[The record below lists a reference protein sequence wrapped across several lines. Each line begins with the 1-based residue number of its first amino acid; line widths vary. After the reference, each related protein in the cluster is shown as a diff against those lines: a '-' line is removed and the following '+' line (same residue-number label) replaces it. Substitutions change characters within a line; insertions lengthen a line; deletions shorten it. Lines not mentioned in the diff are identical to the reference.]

1 MFSSKIFASVLL
13 CSLFLKCAS
22 ERDIF
27 VSPGGNDSS
36 NCSASFKCKT
46 LDRAL
51 GLARGLNSTKILLS
65 KGNYS
70 LNTSH
75 SFTKIASFG
84 LFGNTSYDHDDQI
97 SCQITCE
104 PNVSLSFTFS
114 ENISFEGVKFRKCGG
129 WHQSSAELH
138 EQYPYLKGAKFKTAL
153 DFRYCRNL
161 RISNVEICSSPG
173 LGANLYDVG
182 GVVNFTNSLFA
193 DNYALNESS
202 YDRWIFISRD
212 GSYVYSGGGVNLMLN
227 QYSHNTWN
235 VTPGEHD
242 SYQHN
247 NIYEFSN
254 CHFIRNRAMWLNDTK
269 DDNGMNTLKLPF
281 NRGGGLAMYFQGNA
295 SGCHIKIQSCVFANN
310 KASWGGGFQVEM
322 KDKTENNSLE
332 VRATV
337 FRENFASFAGGGARL
352 GSLPEKDVQLRIN
365 RFEMTNCSFV
375 NNSAR
380 LGGGAS
386 LYGATIPRM
395 CTNQTDPVVVTQF
408 FFKNDSSWIGNT
420 GTVGA
425 AVSAFLINRNE
436 DLIGPEIPYRVRF
449 ENTVFSSNKVVPLH
463 HNLIIGQGTFYSQQ
477 VPLIFQGNVQFVNNT
492 QSALVLDGSIVEV
505 IDRLDF
511 LNNTG
516 VRGGAIAMYG
526 RSRIL
531 LHENT
536 SVLTFEGNNCEDKGG
551 ALYIQAPGPPLVSF
565 NATGADNQACFFG
578 YSNPAKDYD
587 EWNTT
592 VIFKNNSASLGT
604 SVFAS
609 TLQYCRRRGE
619 NRQRNNV
626 LKWKFIKFDDLPSNS
641 NTSLLGRVVTK
652 PVNITTDK
660 KEWEVAPGEH
670 FDAMVKLSDEVENVV
685 PGIVNVSIESAHS
698 VKLLNPSRSLFL
710 STEGRITNITLRGE
724 NGGIFDVKLNCIG
737 SQLLKKQIHN
747 VTLKNCYAGFYY
759 CSETSSCKCMS
770 RTNTSSA
777 KGISHCEKGKS
788 VYIKE
793 GYWAGTVAGNFV
805 THLCPPQY
813 CKNSRVYKYSEGH
826 VCSDSRKPDSILCGQ
841 CKQNYTITFGSE
853 LCFKSC
859 RYWHLLYLLPIG
871 FGFLLVVVI
880 VMLVDLDFFTGYLNA
895 WLYSYQIMDL
905 LTPDGFRF
913 DPFIEF
919 ITAFTNVHIEIGGR
933 SFCLATG
940 LDDADKL
947 MLMYG
952 IPFYVLIVVAIL
964 TWLVGRYP
972 GWCFSR
978 KVLRSSPSAPFRA
991 VCTILVF
998 CYTDITRVSLLILSP
1013 AHVGSKTVLYFYG
1026 NLDFF
1031 HKKHIAYGIVAILWI
1046 VIFVLPFPLILLFRP
1061 YLTRGL
1067 RPVLNLNRWGPF
1079 FDAFQSCFKDQ
1090 YRWCASFYF
1099 LCRLGILL
1107 MHTYIPSSSVKRV
1120 VLEGACIL
1128 ILVIFAYLRPY
1139 KEARDVNEG
1148 ESSYEWIYK
1157 SDVALLTTLAL
1168 ITVISSPIDSS
1179 CFTTEDEKKGLK
1191 VVVCVLAYVPL
1202 IVLLVLGYRVL
1213 RRHCPAIDIGNCVT
1227 EEEARTPV
1235 VSETSDSAC
1244 SGRRGTSEP
1253 TTSPENSLARSTRTG
1268 TPENTQNTHS

>member
-1 MFSSKIFASVLL
+1 MFSSNVFASVLL

-22 ERDIF
+22 EKDIY
-27 VSPGGNDSS
+27 VSPDGNDSS

-51 GLARGLNSTKILLS
+51 GLARGLNSTRILLS

-84 LFGNTSYDHDDQI
+84 LLGNTSYDHDVQI
-97 SCQITCE
+97 SCQIACE

-114 ENISFEGVKFRKCGG
+114 ENISVEGVKFRKCGG
-129 WHQSSAELH
+129 WHPSSAGMN
-138 EQYPYLKGAKFKTAL
+138 EQYAYFKGAKFKTAL

-202 YDRWIFISRD
+202 YDRWIFISPD

-227 QYSHNTWN
+227 QYSHNMWN

-254 CHFIRNRAMWLNDTK
+254 CHFMRNRAMWLNDTK

-352 GSLPEKDVQLRIN
+352 GSLPEKHVQLRIN

-375 NNSAR
+375 SNRAR

-395 CTNQTDPVVVTQF
+395 CTNHTDPVVTQF
-408 FFKNDSSWIGNT
+408 FFKNDCSWIGNI
-420 GTVGA
+420 GAVGA

-436 DLIGPEIPYRVRF
+436 DLIGPEIPYRVCF
-449 ENTVFSSNKVVPLH
+449 ENTVFRSNKVVSLH
-463 HNLIIGQGTFYSQQ
+463 HNLVIGQGTFYSQQ
-477 VPLIFQGNVQFVNNT
+477 VPLIFRGNVQFVSNN

-536 SVLTFEGNNCEDKGG
+536 SVLKFEGNNCEDKGG

-565 NATGADNQACFFG
+565 NATGVDNQVCFFG
-578 YSNPAKDYD
+578 YSKPAKDYD

-604 SVFAS
+604 SVFAT
-609 TLQYCRRRGE
+609 TLQYCRRPGE
-619 NRQRNNV
+619 NRQRNSV
-626 LKWKFIKFDDLPSNS
+626 LKWKFITFDDLPSNS
-641 NTSLLGRVVTK
+641 NTSLLGKVVTE

-670 FDAMVKLSDEVENVV
+670 FDAFVKLCDEVGNVV
-685 PGIVNVSIESAHS
+685 SGIVNVSIESAQS
-698 VKLLNPSRSLFL
+698 VKLSNPSRSLFL
-710 STEGRITNITLRGE
+710 STEGRITNITLHGE
-724 NGGIFDVKLNCIG
+724 NGSNFDVKLNYIG
-737 SQLLKKQIHN
+737 SQLLKKKIRN
-747 VTLKNCYAGFYY
+747 VTLKNCYDGFYY
-759 CSETSSCKCMS
+759 CNDTSMCKCMS
-770 RTNTSSA
+770 KTNKITA
-777 KGISHCEKGKS
+777 KGISRCENGNS

-793 GYWAGTVAGNFV
+793 GYWAGKVAGKFV
-805 THLCPPQY
+805 TYFCPPGY
-813 CKNSRVYKYSEGH
+813 CNSPKHSVYKYSEGH
-826 VCSDSRKPDSILCGQ
+826 MCIDSRKQNSTLCGQ
-841 CKQNYTITFGSE
+841 CKHNYTITFGSE

-859 RYWHLLYLLPIG
+859 SYWHLLSMLPIG

-905 LTPDGFRF
+905 LTPDEFRF

-933 SFCLATG
+933 SFCLASG

-952 IPFYVLIVVAIL
+952 IPVYVLIVVAIL

-972 GWCFSR
+972 RWCFSR

-998 CYTDITRVSLLILSP
+998 CYTDITRISLLILSP

-1079 FDAFQSCFKDQ
+1079 FDAFQSCFKNQ

-1168 ITVISSPIDSS
+1168 ITVISSKIDCS
-1179 CFTTEDEKKGLK
+1179 CFTTKDEKKGLK
-1191 VVVCVLAYVPL
+1191 VAVCVLAYVPL

-1213 RRHCPAIDIGNCVT
+1213 RTYCPAIDIGNCVT
-1227 EEEARTPV
+1227 EEEAITPIV
-1235 VSETSDSAC
+1235 TETSDSAC

-1253 TTSPENSLARSTRTG
+1253 TTSPENSLVRSPRTRRPKTV
-1268 TPENTQNTHS
+1268 

>member
-1 MFSSKIFASVLL
+1 
-13 CSLFLKCAS
+13 
-22 ERDIF
+22 
-27 VSPGGNDSS
+27 
-36 NCSASFKCKT
+36 
-46 LDRAL
+46 
-51 GLARGLNSTKILLS
+51 
-65 KGNYS
+65 
-70 LNTSH
+70 
-75 SFTKIASFG
+75 
-84 LFGNTSYDHDDQI
+84 
-97 SCQITCE
+97 
-104 PNVSLSFTFS
+104 
-114 ENISFEGVKFRKCGG
+114 
-129 WHQSSAELH
+129 
-138 EQYPYLKGAKFKTAL
+138 
-153 DFRYCRNL
+153 
-161 RISNVEICSSPG
+161 
-173 LGANLYDVG
+173 
-182 GVVNFTNSLFA
+182 
-193 DNYALNESS
+193 
-202 YDRWIFISRD
+202 
-212 GSYVYSGGGVNLMLN
+212 
-227 QYSHNTWN
+227 
-235 VTPGEHD
+235 
-242 SYQHN
+242 
-247 NIYEFSN
+247 
-254 CHFIRNRAMWLNDTK
+254 
-269 DDNGMNTLKLPF
+269 
-281 NRGGGLAMYFQGNA
+281 
-295 SGCHIKIQSCVFANN
+295 
-310 KASWGGGFQVEM
+310 
-322 KDKTENNSLE
+322 
-332 VRATV
+332 
-337 FRENFASFAGGGARL
+337 
-352 GSLPEKDVQLRIN
+352 
-365 RFEMTNCSFV
+365 MTNCSFE
-375 NNSAR
+375 NNKAT

-386 LYGATIPRM
+386 LYGATIA
-395 CTNQTDPVVVTQF
+395 TKHTDPVVTQF
-408 FFKNDSSWIGNT
+408 FFKNDSSWIGNI

-436 DLIGPEIPYRVRF
+436 DLIGPEIPYRVCF
-449 ENTVFSSNKVVPLH
+449 ENNVFRSNKVVPLH
-463 HNLIIGQGTFYSQQ
+463 HNLTIGQGTFYSQQ

-505 IDRLDF
+505 KDRLNF

-516 VRGGAIAMYG
+516 IRGGAIAMYG

-536 SVLTFEGNNCEDKGG
+536 SVLKFEGNNCEDKGG
-551 ALYIQAPGPPLVSF
+551 ALYIQAPGSPLVSF
-565 NATGADNQACFFG
+565 NATGAANQVCFFG
-578 YSNPAKDYD
+578 YSNPVKDYD

-592 VIFKNNSASLGT
+592 VIFKNNNANLGR
-604 SVFAS
+604 SVFAT
-609 TLQYCRRRGE
+609 TLQYCRRPGE
-619 NRQRNNV
+619 KRQGNNV
-626 LKWKFIKFDDLPSNS
+626 LKWKFIRFDDQPSNL
-641 NTSLLGRVVTK
+641 NTSLLRRVMTE
-652 PVNITTDK
+652 PVNITTHK

-670 FDAMVKLSDEVENVV
+670 FDATVKLFDEVGNVV
-685 PGIVNVSIESAHS
+685 SGIVNVSIESAHS

-710 STEGRITNITLRGE
+710 STEGRITNITLQGE

-805 THLCPPQY
+805 TYLCPPQY

-859 RYWHLLYLLPIG
+859 SYWHLLYLLPIG

-905 LTPDGFRF
+905 LTPDGFHF

-972 GWCFSR
+972 RWCFSR

-1013 AHVGSKTVLYFYG
+1013 AHVGSKTVPYFYG

-1079 FDAFQSCFKDQ
+1079 FDAFQSCFKNQ

-1107 MHTYIPSSSVKRV
+1107 MHTYIPSGSAKRV

-1139 KEARDVNEG
+1139 KEARDVKEG

-1168 ITVISSPIDSS
+1168 ITVISSKIDCS
-1179 CFTTEDEKKGLK
+1179 CFTTKDGKKGLK
-1191 VVVCVLAYVPL
+1191 VAVCVLAYVPL

-1213 RRHCPAIDIGNCVT
+1213 RRYCPAIDIGNCVT
-1227 EEEARTPV
+1227 EEEAITPIV
-1235 VSETSDSAC
+1235 TETSDSAC
-1244 SGRRGTSEP
+1244 SGRRETSEL
-1253 TTSPENSLARSTRTG
+1253 TTSPENSLARNPRTRRPKTV
-1268 TPENTQNTHS
+1268 

>member
-1 MFSSKIFASVLL
+1 M
-13 CSLFLKCAS
+13 
-22 ERDIF
+22 
-27 VSPGGNDSS
+27 
-36 NCSASFKCKT
+36 
-46 LDRAL
+46 
-51 GLARGLNSTKILLS
+51 
-65 KGNYS
+65 
-70 LNTSH
+70 
-75 SFTKIASFG
+75 
-84 LFGNTSYDHDDQI
+84 
-97 SCQITCE
+97 
-104 PNVSLSFTFS
+104 
-114 ENISFEGVKFRKCGG
+114 
-129 WHQSSAELH
+129 
-138 EQYPYLKGAKFKTAL
+138 
-153 DFRYCRNL
+153 
-161 RISNVEICSSPG
+161 
-173 LGANLYDVG
+173 
-182 GVVNFTNSLFA
+182 
-193 DNYALNESS
+193 
-202 YDRWIFISRD
+202 
-212 GSYVYSGGGVNLMLN
+212 
-227 QYSHNTWN
+227 
-235 VTPGEHD
+235 
-242 SYQHN
+242 
-247 NIYEFSN
+247 
-254 CHFIRNRAMWLNDTK
+254 
-269 DDNGMNTLKLPF
+269 
-281 NRGGGLAMYFQGNA
+281 
-295 SGCHIKIQSCVFANN
+295 
-310 KASWGGGFQVEM
+310 
-322 KDKTENNSLE
+322 
-332 VRATV
+332 
-337 FRENFASFAGGGARL
+337 
-352 GSLPEKDVQLRIN
+352 
-365 RFEMTNCSFV
+365 
-375 NNSAR
+375 
-380 LGGGAS
+380 
-386 LYGATIPRM
+386 
-395 CTNQTDPVVVTQF
+395 
-408 FFKNDSSWIGNT
+408 
-420 GTVGA
+420 
-425 AVSAFLINRNE
+425 
-436 DLIGPEIPYRVRF
+436 
-449 ENTVFSSNKVVPLH
+449 
-463 HNLIIGQGTFYSQQ
+463 
-477 VPLIFQGNVQFVNNT
+477 
-492 QSALVLDGSIVEV
+492 
-505 IDRLDF
+505 
-511 LNNTG
+511 
-516 VRGGAIAMYG
+516 
-526 RSRIL
+526 
-531 LHENT
+531 
-536 SVLTFEGNNCEDKGG
+536 
-551 ALYIQAPGPPLVSF
+551 
-565 NATGADNQACFFG
+565 
-578 YSNPAKDYD
+578 KDYD

-592 VIFKNNSASLGT
+592 VIFKNNNANLGR
-604 SVFAS
+604 SVFAT
-609 TLQYCRRRGE
+609 TLQYCRRPGE
-619 NRQRNNV
+619 KRQGNNV
-626 LKWKFIKFDDLPSNS
+626 LKWKFIRFDDQPSNL
-641 NTSLLGRVVTK
+641 NTSLLRRVMTE
-652 PVNITTDK
+652 PVNIATHK

-670 FDAMVKLSDEVENVV
+670 FDATVKLFDEVGNVV
-685 PGIVNVSIESAHS
+685 SGIVNVSIESAHS

-805 THLCPPQY
+805 TYLCPPQY
-813 CKNSRVYKYSEGH
+813 CKNLRVYKYSEGH

-859 RYWHLLYLLPIG
+859 SYWYLLYLLPIG

-905 LTPDGFRF
+905 LTPDGFHF

-947 MLMYG
+947 MLMYA

-972 GWCFSR
+972 RWCFSR

-998 CYTDITRVSLLILSP
+998 CYTDITRVSLLILYP

-1061 YLTRGL
+1061 YLTEEL

-1079 FDAFQSCFKDQ
+1079 FDAFQNCFKNQ

-1107 MHTYIPSSSVKRV
+1107 MHTYIPSGSAKRV

-1179 CFTTEDEKKGLK
+1179 SFTTEDEKKGLK
-1191 VVVCVLAYVPL
+1191 VVVYVLAYVPL

-1213 RRHCPAIDIGNCVT
+1213 RRYCPAIDIGNCVT
-1227 EEEARTPV
+1227 EEEAITPIV
-1235 VSETSDSAC
+1235 TETSDSAC
-1244 SGRRGTSEP
+1244 SGRRETSEL
-1253 TTSPENSLARSTRTG
+1253 TTSPENSLARNPRTRRPKTV
-1268 TPENTQNTHS
+1268 

>member
-1 MFSSKIFASVLL
+1 MFSSQIFASVLL
-13 CSLFLKCAS
+13 CSLFLKCAG
-22 ERDIF
+22 ERDIY

-36 NCSASFKCKT
+36 NCSAIFKCKT

-51 GLARGLNSTKILLS
+51 GLARGLNSSRIFLS

-84 LFGNTSYDHDDQI
+84 LFGNTSYDHDV
-97 SCQITCE
+97 QITCE
-104 PNVSLSFTFS
+104 PNISLSFTFS

-129 WHQSSAELH
+129 WHQISAGLN

-182 GVVNFTNSLFA
+182 GVVNFTNSWFV
-193 DNYALNESS
+193 DNYAVNESS
-202 YDRWIFISRD
+202 YDRSIFISPD
-212 GSYVYSGGGVNLMLN
+212 GSYVYSGGGVNLVLN
-227 QYSHNTWN
+227 QYSHNEWN
-235 VTPGEHD
+235 LTAGEHD

-247 NIYEFSN
+247 NSYEFSH
-254 CHFIRNRAMWLNDTK
+254 CHFVRNRAIWLNDTE

-295 SGCHIKIQSCVFANN
+295 SGCHIIIQSCVFANN
-310 KASWGGGFQVEM
+310 KASCGGGFQVEM
-322 KDKTENNSLE
+322 KDKTENNFLE

-352 GSLPEKDVQLRIN
+352 GSLPEKHVQLRIN
-365 RFEMTNCSFV
+365 QFEMTNCSFV
-375 NNSAR
+375 NNKAM

-395 CTNQTDPVVVTQF
+395 CTKHTDPNVTQF
-408 FFKNDSSWIGNT
+408 HFKNGSRWIGNI

-425 AVSAFLINRNE
+425 AVGAFLFNRNE
-436 DLIGPEIPYRVRF
+436 DLIGPEIPYRVCF
-449 ENTVFSSNKVVPLH
+449 ENTVFRSNKVVPLH
-463 HNLIIGQGTFYSQQ
+463 HKLIIGQGTFYSQQ
-477 VPLIFQGNVQFVNNT
+477 VPLIFKGHVQFVSNT

-505 IDRLDF
+505 FDRLDF
-511 LNNTG
+511 VNNTG

-565 NATGADNQACFFG
+565 TATGADNQVCFFG
-578 YSNPAKDYD
+578 YSNPRKDYD
-587 EWNTT
+587 KWNTT
-592 VIFKNNSASLGT
+592 VIFKNNNASVGR
-604 SVFAS
+604 SVFAT
-609 TLQYCRRRGE
+609 TLQYCRRPGE
-619 NRQRNNV
+619 KRQGNNV

-641 NTSLLGRVVTK
+641 STSLRGRVVTE
-652 PVNITTDK
+652 PVNIIAHK
-660 KEWEVAPGEH
+660 KEWEVAPGEP
-670 FDAMVKLSDEVENVV
+670 FDATVKLFDEVGNVV
-685 PGIVNVSIESAHS
+685 SGIVDVNIESSQYKS
-698 VKLLNPSRSLFL
+698 VNLSNPSLFL
-710 STEGRITNITLRGE
+710 SNQGRITNIILRGE
-724 NGGIFDVKLNCIG
+724 NEGNFSVKLNYIG
-737 SQLLKKQIHN
+737 SQLLEKQIHN
-747 VTLKNCYAGFYY
+747 LTLKQCYAGFHY
-759 CSETSSCKCMS
+759 CSKTSMCKCMS
-770 RTNTSSA
+770 A
-777 KGISHCEKGKS
+777 KGIFRCEKGKS

-793 GYWAGTVAGNFV
+793 GYWAGKVADKFV
-805 THLCPPQY
+805 TYFCHPGY
-813 CKNSRVYKYSEGH
+813 CNSSYVYKYSESN
-826 VCSDSRKPDSILCGQ
+826 VCIDSRKQNSTLCGQ
-841 CKQNYTITFGSE
+841 CKENYTITFGSE
-853 LCFKSC
+853 RCVQGCS
-859 RYWHLLYLLPIG
+859 YWNLLILLPIG
-871 FGFLLVVVI
+871 FGFFLAVAI

-895 WLYSYQIMDL
+895 WLYSYQIMEL

-919 ITAFTNVHIEIGGR
+919 ITAFTNVHIKTGGR
-933 SFCLATG
+933 SFCLASG

-947 MLMYG
+947 MVAYG
-952 IPFYVLIVVAIL
+952 IPVYVLIVVAIL
-964 TWLVGRYP
+964 TWLVGRFP

-978 KVLRSSPSAPFRA
+978 NVLRSSPSAPFRA

-998 CYTDITRVSLLILSP
+998 CYTDITRISLLILYP
-1013 AHVGSKTVLYFYG
+1013 VHVGSKTVLYAYG

-1031 HKKHIAYGIVAILWI
+1031 HKKHIVYGIVAILWI

-1061 YLTRGL
+1061 FLTRGL

-1079 FDAFQSCFKDQ
+1079 FDAFQSCFKNQ

-1107 MHTYIPSSSVKRV
+1107 IHIYIPSGPVKRV
-1120 VLEGACIL
+1120 VFQGACIL

-1148 ESSYEWIYK
+1148 ESGYEWIYK
-1157 SDVALLTTLAL
+1157 SDVTLLTTLSL
-1168 ITVISSPIDSS
+1168 ITVISSPIDSAS
-1179 CFTTEDEKKGLK
+1179 LTTNMTKDEKKGLK
-1191 VVVCVLAYVPL
+1191 VAVCVLAYVPL

-1213 RRHCPAIDIGNCVT
+1213 RRCCPAIDIGNCVA
-1227 EEEARTPV
+1227 EEEERTPV
-1235 VSETSDSAC
+1235 ISETSDSAR
-1244 SGRRGTSEP
+1244 SGRRGTSETP
-1253 TTSPENSLARSTRTG
+1253 TSPENSLARSPRTGG
-1268 TPENTQNTHS
+1268 TPENTQN

>member
-1 MFSSKIFASVLL
+1 MF
-13 CSLFLKCAS
+13 
-22 ERDIF
+22 
-27 VSPGGNDSS
+27 
-36 NCSASFKCKT
+36 
-46 LDRAL
+46 
-51 GLARGLNSTKILLS
+51 
-65 KGNYS
+65 
-70 LNTSH
+70 
-75 SFTKIASFG
+75 
-84 LFGNTSYDHDDQI
+84 
-97 SCQITCE
+97 
-104 PNVSLSFTFS
+104 
-114 ENISFEGVKFRKCGG
+114 
-129 WHQSSAELH
+129 
-138 EQYPYLKGAKFKTAL
+138 
-153 DFRYCRNL
+153 
-161 RISNVEICSSPG
+161 
-173 LGANLYDVG
+173 
-182 GVVNFTNSLFA
+182 
-193 DNYALNESS
+193 
-202 YDRWIFISRD
+202 
-212 GSYVYSGGGVNLMLN
+212 
-227 QYSHNTWN
+227 
-235 VTPGEHD
+235 
-242 SYQHN
+242 
-247 NIYEFSN
+247 
-254 CHFIRNRAMWLNDTK
+254 
-269 DDNGMNTLKLPF
+269 
-281 NRGGGLAMYFQGNA
+281 
-295 SGCHIKIQSCVFANN
+295 
-310 KASWGGGFQVEM
+310 
-322 KDKTENNSLE
+322 
-332 VRATV
+332 AT
-337 FRENFASFAGGGARL
+337 
-352 GSLPEKDVQLRIN
+352 
-365 RFEMTNCSFV
+365 
-375 NNSAR
+375 
-380 LGGGAS
+380 
-386 LYGATIPRM
+386 
-395 CTNQTDPVVVTQF
+395 
-408 FFKNDSSWIGNT
+408 
-420 GTVGA
+420 
-425 AVSAFLINRNE
+425 
-436 DLIGPEIPYRVRF
+436 
-449 ENTVFSSNKVVPLH
+449 
-463 HNLIIGQGTFYSQQ
+463 
-477 VPLIFQGNVQFVNNT
+477 
-492 QSALVLDGSIVEV
+492 
-505 IDRLDF
+505 
-511 LNNTG
+511 
-516 VRGGAIAMYG
+516 
-526 RSRIL
+526 
-531 LHENT
+531 
-536 SVLTFEGNNCEDKGG
+536 
-551 ALYIQAPGPPLVSF
+551 
-565 NATGADNQACFFG
+565 
-578 YSNPAKDYD
+578 
-587 EWNTT
+587 
-592 VIFKNNSASLGT
+592 
-604 SVFAS
+604 
-609 TLQYCRRRGE
+609 TLQYCRRPGE

-641 NTSLLGRVVTK
+641 NASLLGKVVTE

-670 FDAMVKLSDEVENVV
+670 FDATVKLSDEVENVV
-685 PGIVNVSIESAHS
+685 PGIVNVNIESAHS

-805 THLCPPQY
+805 TYLCPPQY

-853 LCFKSC
+853 LCFISC
-859 RYWHLLYLLPIG
+859 SYWHLLYLLPIG

-905 LTPDGFRF
+905 LTPDGFHF

-919 ITAFTNVHIEIGGR
+919 ITAFTNVHIEIGGQ

-952 IPFYVLIVVAIL
+952 IPVYVLIVVAIL
-964 TWLVGRYP
+964 TWLVGRHP

-1079 FDAFQSCFKDQ
+1079 FDAFQSCFKNK

-1107 MHTYIPSSSVKRV
+1107 MHTYIPSGSVKRV

-1139 KEARDVNEG
+1139 KEARDVMLNQG

-1168 ITVISSPIDSS
+1168 ITVISSKIDCS
-1179 CFTTEDEKKGLK
+1179 CFTTKDGKKGLK
-1191 VVVCVLAYVPL
+1191 VAVCVLAYVPL

-1235 VSETSDSAC
+1235 VTETSDSAC

-1253 TTSPENSLARSTRTG
+1253 TTSRENSLARSTRTG